1 MLLQEEARK
10 MTLIESIIIKL
21 GIAPKPGYDAGM
33 LMARAKVILVANKMG
48 VFNKLSRHPM
58 SASELA
64 KELGGQEQSLSML
77 LEALVAVGYLKR
89 KDGSYQ
95 NAKIAQKWLIEGSA
109 SYIGNFLRHL
119 DDLSRLWVD
128 LEEAVRTD
136 KPAINWFD
144 YCSQNPEVQHNF
156 TLGMKDGAVFCAREI
171 VSKVKVPSQ
180 PRRLL
185 DLGGAHGYYSVEF
198 CRQYPQ
204 LSALVIDMER
214 AVGIGREVVSQ
225 ENMSHRVSF
234 RVGDCITDDIGTGY
248 DIALLFALLH
258 AQPPE
263 ANLAILKRVHAAL
276 NPRGVIAITEV
287 LSYKGKRESE
297 FGLLFA
303 LNMLV
308 ATPRG
313 RAYSY
318 DEVKGWLEDIGFIN
332 IRRTGFLRLPG
343 YSLLTATKPA

>member
-1 MLLQEEARK
+1 

-48 VFNKLSRHPM
+48 VFNRLSRHPM
-58 SASELA
+58 SASELS
-64 KELGGQEQSLSML
+64 KELGAEEESITML
-77 LEALVAVGYLKR
+77 LRALVAAGYLKQR
-89 KDGSYQ
+89 DGRYQ
-95 NAKIAQKWLIEGSA
+95 NAKIAQKWLIEGSPK
-109 SYIGNFLRHL
+109 YFGDFLRHL
-119 DDLSRLWVD
+119 DDLNRIWVD
-128 LEEAVRTD
+128 LEEAVRTN

-144 YCSQNPEVQHNF
+144 YCDRNPDVQRNF
-156 TLGMKDGAVFCAREI
+156 TLGMKGGAVFCAKEV

-180 PRRLL
+180 PRKLL

-214 AVGIGREVVSQ
+214 PVEIGREVVNQ

-234 RVGDCITDDIGTGY
+234 QVGDYVGEDIGTGY
-248 DIALLFALLH
+248 DIAILFALLH
-258 AQPPE
+258 AQSLQT
-263 ANLAILKRVHAAL
+263 NLDTLRKVCAVL
-276 NPRGVIAITEV
+276 NPGGVIAITEV
-287 LSYKGKRESE
+287 LTHKGKRESE
-297 FGLLFA
+297 FGFLFA

-313 RAYSY
+313 QAYSD
-318 DEVKGWLEDIGFIN
+318 DEVKGWLEDVGFTN
-332 IRRTGFLRLPG
+332 TRRTDFLRLPG
-343 YSLLTATKPA
+343 YSLMTATKPA